1 MIWDKTARIMTGLV
15 PVGQYKFLYMRLTGI
30 DKNGLSAN
38 ALFNITFI
46 SKPYLN
52 RQIDNYEIRT
62 EVRFTCRIPT
72 NTFIH
77 PNNDQMKITV
87 EQVPSWLTYNP
98 KELSFAGRPSA

>member
-15 PVGQYKFLYMRLTGI
+15 PVGQYKLLYMRLTGT
-30 DKNGLSAN
+30 DKNGLSTN

-52 RQIDNYEIRT
+52 RQIDNYEVRT
-62 EVRFTCRIPT
+62 EVRFTCQIPSI
-72 NTFIH
+72 TFIH

-87 EQVPSWLTYNP
+87 E
-98 KELSFAGRPSA
+98 